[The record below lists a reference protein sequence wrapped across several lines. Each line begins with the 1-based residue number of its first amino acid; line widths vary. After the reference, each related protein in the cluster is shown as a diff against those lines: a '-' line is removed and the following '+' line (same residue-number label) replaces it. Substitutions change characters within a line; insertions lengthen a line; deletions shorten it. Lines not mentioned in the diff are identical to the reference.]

1 MGAGVSAGENND
13 ELVDNLIEANYI
25 KTSTVERVLRA
36 VDRGAYF
43 LPDPPADAY
52 RDVAWKNG
60 NFHIS
65 APCIYS
71 EVMEGLKL
79 RPGLSFLN
87 LGSGTG
93 YLNTVAGLLL
103 GTYGINHGIEIHEN
117 VIEYAYMRLEDF
129 KKHSGAMDEF
139 DFCEPKF
146 MQGNCLS
153 LPSGYHQYDRVYCGA
168 ACPEKYLSYMK
179 NLIKV
184 GGTLVIPINERLI
197 EMRRMS
203 ETSWNTHYLL
213 SVSFTTLIKPEQV
226 NQETVPFFDIEPLSL
241 QELCR
246 TTVRNLLRRNIELEH
261 PKVKSIKK
269 CRRTLRK
276 KKPGKREGNNRRDTR
291 KDFIEFFL
299 LTMGRKKKRRSAA
312 AAHDRDND
320 ESSGSSS
327 ANNDTDGP
335 SSDSDESSAD
345 DPMDTAQRACRI
357 LGMKPR
363 TNNASTSSGNSNNN
377 ETEEASSSKQIAT
390 EVTPEEMETESKV
403 IVHRENITEVESCE
417 PTFENI
423 QKEVS
428 FNVTVES
435 VVIDGEEK
443 LVNVRTGEVVDENKQ
458 KTHQQGRLDNGSI
471 DDEIIISDLPVD
483 VVKVLSSSSDDDQDN
498 KRCKR
503 GLKEKEKKL
512 SSKWR
517 KIDRVDVPK
526 KYSDSEDST
535 DNEDKSDSESEF
547 VEMMNRKKMYISPYT
562 AHMRNK
568 IQQLPLPSN
577 VKKFLNFYREF

>member
-1 MGAGVSAGENND
+1 MLRFVIRCSRNFSNNETFLRSRLKYENI
-13 ELVDNLIEANYI
+13 VC
-25 KTSTVERVLRA
+25 
-36 VDRGAYF
+36 F
-43 LPDPPADAY
+43 
-52 RDVAWKNG
+52 
-60 NFHIS
+60 
-65 APCIYS
+65 
-71 EVMEGLKL
+71 
-79 RPGLSFLN
+79 
-87 LGSGTG
+87 
-93 YLNTVAGLLL
+93 
-103 GTYGINHGIEIHEN
+103 
-117 VIEYAYMRLEDF
+117 
-129 KKHSGAMDEF
+129 
-139 DFCEPKF
+139 
-146 MQGNCLS
+146 
-153 LPSGYHQYDRVYCGA
+153 
-168 ACPEKYLSYMK
+168 
-179 NLIKV
+179 
-184 GGTLVIPINERLI
+184 
-197 EMRRMS
+197 
-203 ETSWNTHYLL
+203 
-213 SVSFTTLIKPEQV
+213 
-226 NQETVPFFDIEPLSL
+226 
-241 QELCR
+241 
-246 TTVRNLLRRNIELEH
+246 
-261 PKVKSIKK
+261 
-269 CRRTLRK
+269 
-276 KKPGKREGNNRRDTR
+276 REGNNRRDTR